1 MCDSAAHL
9 VDHVLPDVPVRQRVL
24 TAPHEVRR
32 GLALRPDALTAQGRI
47 FVEGLARWQKHVGVG
62 NDSFDDDAPAG
73 GRVLRRLGG
82 AQPPEDV
89 SVRKEALEG
98 TCDVYPILRSD
109 CGFPGITADQCWERD
124 CGFDDSAPNVAWCYL
139 PWKPDQGSGPSGIN

>member
-1 MCDSAAHL
+1 MPL
-9 VDHVLPDVPVRQRVL
+9 
-24 TAPHEVRR
+24 RR
-32 GLALRPDALTAQGRI
+32 
-47 FVEGLARWQKHVGVG
+47 
-62 NDSFDDDAPAG
+62 APAVLLG
-73 GRVLRRLGG
+73 APLDPGRRPHGVPAVHAKAQRRD
-82 AQPPEDV
+82 ASREDV

-139 PWKPDQGSGPSGIN
+139 PWKPERGSGPSGIN